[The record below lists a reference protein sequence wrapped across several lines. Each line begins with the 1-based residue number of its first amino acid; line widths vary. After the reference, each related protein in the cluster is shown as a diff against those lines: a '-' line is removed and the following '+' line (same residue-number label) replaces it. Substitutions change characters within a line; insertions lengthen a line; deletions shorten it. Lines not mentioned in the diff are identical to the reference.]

1 MSVFYICGKPG
12 GGKTY
17 IGVKQICDEL
27 KDPHS
32 NRFIV
37 TNIEL
42 RLPEL
47 AEWCHEHCQHEVNLA
62 ERIRVLDEAET
73 GEFWLYEP
81 HRKFDRRKDIVMARR
96 TMSVPDFEDRASR
109 GTLYVI
115 DEVHIPFG
123 ARDWQATGTDATY
136 FLSQHRKLQCDVI
149 LITQHPEQCDKA
161 LRRLAQ
167 EYMSVR
173 NLDREPFL
181 GFNLGSLFGA
191 FRYTR
196 TLNSPQSPNPYPFE
210 SGFVTL
216 NVEEYGKL
224 YDTMAGVGIAGRV
237 AAPKHIKRGRHVA
250 WLLVPVIA
258 ITCLAA
264 YGWRHVSEINSFL
277 SHSLEHMFFHGAGA
291 VATAV
296 HLPTAP
302 PMPIAQNIGPFQR
315 MFSAPSA
322 AVASSPPVTNASAA
336 DRAEETYCSGFFI
349 SGSNSMVFLS
359 DGRIAYA
366 AYGDV
371 LSIRPEKVKVFG
383 EWYPVFTASQ
393 IEKIHPQSDDTYQP
407 SAMEAIPSHYSP
419 SDFASSYAALPP
431 DHWQGSKPQVRNNFM
446 VPLPRPILGMPN
458 ISQSALESSQ
468 STAEQ

>member
-32 NRFIV
+32 TRFIV

-47 AEWCHEHCQHEVNLA
+47 AEWCHRNCQHEVNLS
-62 ERIRVLDEAET
+62 ERIRILDEPET

-81 HRKFDRRKDIVMARR
+81 HRKFENRKDIVMARR

-123 ARDWQATGTDATY
+123 ARDWQATGSDATY

-210 SGFVTL
+210 SGFVSL

-237 AAPKHIKRGRHVA
+237 AVPKHVKRGRHVA
-250 WLLVPVIA
+250 WLLVPIIGTV
-258 ITCLAA
+258 CLAF
-264 YGWRHVSEINSFL
+264 YGWRHISEINSFL
-277 SHSLEHMFFHGAGA
+277 AHSLEHMFFHGAKA
-291 VATAV
+291 VATEV
-296 HLPTAP
+296 HLPV
-302 PMPIAQNIGPFQR
+302 AQPALAERNMGPFQR
-315 MFSAPSA
+315 MVSTQSPVPAVGTSITTDASPSN
-322 AVASSPPVTNASAA
+322 TN
-336 DRAEETYCSGFFI
+336 DIYCSGFCVL
-349 SGSNSMVFLS
+349 GTNVMVFLS
-359 DGRIAYA
+359 DGRTAYSSF
-366 AYGDV
+366 GDV
-371 LSIRPEKVKVFG
+371 EAIRAEKVKVFG
-383 EWYPVFTASQ
+383 EWYPVYSTSQ
-393 IEKIHPQSDDTYQP
+393 IEKIRPLSDSPFSPVPSQP
-407 SAMEAIPSHYSP
+407 VLSRYSL
-419 SDFASSYAALPP
+419 SDFNSSFAVLPP
-431 DHWQGSKPQVRNNFM
+431 DHWQGTKPLVRNDL
-446 VPLPRPILGMPN
+446 VASLPHPVFG
-458 ISQSALESSQ
+458 SQSASQ
-468 STAEQ
+468 QPPSTSPAAVPQ